1 MGLHKRIHCKNKNLM
16 KGQANASAKSKEL
29 QPVSQAE
36 TVAAHL
42 LLPQST
48 WQKYS
53 MTFLKAMLFAFLFIS
68 TTYPSFAQTNSRH
81 VKVSGYYR
89 KDGTYVQPYFRTA
102 PNSTSRDNF
111 STKGNTNP
119 YTGKPGWIEPDSK
132 YNTFY
137 YSTYT
142 YPTNKTQNG
151 YKTSTTSTKTIL
163 IQSKNRTYIE
173 DEYGA
178 YSCYLTV
185 KDERTFNIYD
195 MKDELILYLVV
206 NHRGDWRI
214 FDSNWI
220 YIKTI
225 FVETEK

>member
-1 MGLHKRIHCKNKNLM
+1 M
-16 KGQANASAKSKEL
+16 
-29 QPVSQAE
+29 
-36 TVAAHL
+36 
-42 LLPQST
+42 
-48 WQKYS
+48 
-53 MTFLKAMLFAFLFIS
+53 
-68 TTYPSFAQTNSRH
+68 
-81 VKVSGYYR
+81 SGYYR

-102 PNSTSRDNF
+102 PNSTNRDNF

-142 YPTNKTQNG
+142 YPTNKAQSG
-151 YKTSTTSTKTIL
+151 YTTTTTAKTNL
-163 IQSKNRTYIE
+163 PIQYKNRTYIE
-173 DEYGA
+173 DEYGG

-195 MKDELILYLVV
+195 MKDELILYLVI

>member
-1 MGLHKRIHCKNKNLM
+1 MNR
-16 KGQANASAKSKEL
+16 QANASAKSKEL
-29 QPVSQAE
+29 QPIAQAD

-42 LLPQST
+42 LLPNRT
-48 WQKYS
+48 WQQQTV
-53 MTFLKAMLFAFLFIS
+53 TFVKIILFAFLFIS
-68 TTYPSFAQTNSRH
+68 ATYSTFAQTNSRH

-89 KDGTYVQPYFRTA
+89 NNGTYVQPYFRTA
-102 PNSTSRDNF
+102 PNSTNRDNF

-142 YPTNKTQNG
+142 YPTSKTQSG
-151 YKTSTTSTKTIL
+151 YTTSTTSTSTL
-163 IQSKNRTYIE
+163 PIQDKNRTYIE
-173 DEYGA
+173 DEYGG

-195 MKDELILYLVV
+195 MKDELILYLVI

-214 FDSNWI
+214 FDGNWI
-220 YIKTI
+220 YVKTI

>member
-1 MGLHKRIHCKNKNLM
+1 MNI
-16 KGQANASAKSKEL
+16 QANASAKSKDL
-29 QPVSQAE
+29 QPIAQDD
-36 TVAAHL
+36 TVTAHL
-42 LLPQST
+42 ILPKRTWKQQTST
-48 WQKYS
+48 S
-53 MTFLKAMLFAFLFIS
+53 FLKTILFAFLIIS
-68 TTYPSFAQTNSRH
+68 TTFSTFAQTNSRH
-81 VKVSGYYR
+81 IKVSGYYR
-89 KDGTYVQPYFRTA
+89 NNGTYVQPYFRTA
-102 PNSTSRDNF
+102 PNTTNRDNF

-142 YPTNKTQNG
+142 YKT
-151 YKTSTTSTKTIL
+151 YKTKSRYTTSTTSTSTL
-163 IQSKNRTYIE
+163 PIQHKNRTYIE
-173 DEYGA
+173 DEYGG

-185 KDERTFNIYD
+185 KDKRTFNIYN
-195 MKDELILYLVV
+195 MKDELILYLVI

-214 FDSNWI
+214 FDDNWI

>member
-1 MGLHKRIHCKNKNLM
+1 MNGHYKTSQPKEPHWQQRTGVFM
-16 KGQANASAKSKEL
+16 K
-29 QPVSQAE
+29 
-36 TVAAHL
+36 TVLFLFL
-42 LLPQST
+42 LLST
-48 WQKYS
+48 LTS
-53 MTFLKAMLFAFLFIS
+53 V
-68 TTYPSFAQTNSRH
+68 FAQTNPSH

-102 PNSTSRDNF
+102 PNSTNRDNF

-132 YNTFY
+132 YNTLY

-142 YPTNKTQNG
+142 YPTDKTKNN
-151 YKTSTTSTKTIL
+151 YTTSTTSTTTL
-163 IQSKNRTYIE
+163 PIQYKNRTYIE
-173 DEYGA
+173 DEYGG

-195 MKDELILYLVV
+195 MEDELILYLVI